1 VAKGLPED
9 RLIRESQPQSAV
21 GGDIGAVLATLD
33 AGETSTRLS
42 RNGWRVLVM
51 LCSRGPAPDLQ
62 PEREVVRE
70 QLLNQRLSALADI
83 YLEELRS
90 EAIITEK

>member
-1 VAKGLPED
+1 
-9 RLIRESQPQSAV
+9 
-21 GGDIGAVLATLD
+21 
-33 AGETSTRLS
+33 
-42 RNGWRVLVM
+42 M
-51 LCSRGPAPDLQ
+51 LCSRGPAPDLE